1 MGLLG
6 QLVQLYV
13 ILIFVRI
20 ILTWF
25 PIQPGTMMAQL
36 FSVLYR
42 VTEPVLGPARRVI
55 PPIGMF
61 DISPIVVIFA
71 LQIIA
76 QYLR

>member
-61 DISPIVVIFA
+61 DISPIIVIFA